1 MQLRKPYLL
10 YLGDVQTRIDAKTA
24 FGLRDWCRE
33 DVLGEWSLPASP
45 VTLDLPRLS
54 PAEAARRGAG
64 SLVIG
69 IAPFGGVLPDNWL
82 ARRHVDQVRIVKEE
96 QPCGAHHGG
105 RQPGLG
111 HDGAAGAHARPAR

>member
-69 IAPFGGVLPDNWL
+69 IAPFGGVLPDHWL
-82 ARRHVDQVRIVKEE
+82 GDLEAALD
-96 QPCGAHHGG
+96 A
-105 RQPGLG
+105 GLDVVSG
-111 HDGAAGAHARPAR
+111 LHTRLTGGAAPG